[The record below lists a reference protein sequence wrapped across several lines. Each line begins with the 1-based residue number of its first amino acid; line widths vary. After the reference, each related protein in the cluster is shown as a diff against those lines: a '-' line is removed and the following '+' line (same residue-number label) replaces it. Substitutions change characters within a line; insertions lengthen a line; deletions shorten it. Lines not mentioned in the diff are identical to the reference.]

1 MAQQLQARS
10 TPSPWPPPLATRRQ
24 STRGLRQAVVAYDF
38 RGEHEPPSPM
48 AVTVATAERA
58 IRREM
63 RLSYDQIAARRSEAL
78 HALVPHI
85 RVGQGPPPRTP
96 PPQLQPPPPPRPPK
110 QKPASRLVR

>member
-1 MAQQLQARS
+1 M
-10 TPSPWPPPLATRRQ
+10 
-24 STRGLRQAVVAYDF
+24 VAYEF

-63 RLSYDQIAARRSEAL
+63 RLSYDEIAARRSEAL

-96 PPQLQPPPPPRPPK
+96 PPQPKKKPRPPK
-110 QKPASRLVR
+110 HKPAAEFMR